1 MKKLLLILLCLPMIG
16 FGQVDK
22 IIFSSGDTI
31 YGKVIEVGVNNIKYQ
46 HKGET
51 TNNISKKRDIA
62 KVIYSSG
69 RIETFQGLRTL
80 EAKIEKE
87 ENDKLY
93 LQQKEERVQ
102 RRKELSKKT
111 RNSKFAIGVV
121 CGVSL
126 NNSTGLLDWPIPEG
140 NGNTLPISNAKSLTN
155 IKMIEGISI
164 NYLISNNISIYS
176 KILYH
181 TSGYT
186 RATAL
191 ANDGAQFFSSPDLT
205 FNDCIHPEY
214 GFCYP
219 YSEDIVYPDYVLDKH
234 KHFDYYLTLPIT
246 LQYNYKSLF
255 VNAGGYFAYLLKSE
269 DNLFDEISDN
279 AEKLDLGLTLGIGFN
294 YELNYFLD
302 ISFEVSSLYGLTDFY
317 SDNNPNTLQEFYKRS
332 YIGMFGLI
340 YNLEQ

>member
-1 MKKLLLILLCLPMIG
+1 MKKLLLILLCLPFIS
-16 FGQVDK
+16 FGQDDK
-22 IIFSSGDTI
+22 IIFSNGETI
-31 YGKVIEVGVNNIKYQ
+31 YGKVIEVGVNDITYQ
-46 HKGET
+46 HKDET
-51 TNNISKKRDIA
+51 TNNVTKKRELA

-69 RIETFQGLRTL
+69 RIETFEGLSIL
-80 EAKIEKE
+80 ESKIERE

-93 LQQKEERVQ
+93 QKKKEERVQ

-126 NNSTGLLDWPIPEG
+126 NNSTGLLDWPIPYK
-140 NGNTLPISNAKSLTN
+140 NGNTLPVSNAKSVTN

-164 NYLISNNISIYS
+164 NYLISNNISIHS

-186 RATAL
+186 RTNAQ
-191 ANDGAQFFSSPDLT
+191 NFGAQLDLKSDLT
-205 FNDCIHPEY
+205 FNDCIDSEY

-219 YSEDIVYPDYVLDKH
+219 YSEDIVNSNNALDKH
-234 KHFDYYLTLPIT
+234 KHFDYYLTFPIT
-246 LQYNYKSLF
+246 LQYNYKNLF

-279 AEKLDLGLTLGIGFN
+279 AEKLDLGLTLCVGFN

-317 SDNNPNTLQEFYKRS
+317 SDNNDVTLQEFYKRS
-332 YIGMFGLI
+332 YIGMFGLT

>member
-1 MKKLLLILLCLPMIG
+1 MFG
-16 FGQVDK
+16 FGQDDK

-31 YGKVIEVGVNNIKYQ
+31 YGKVIEVSVNDITYQ
-46 HKGET
+46 HKDEN
-51 TNNISKKRDIA
+51 TNNISKKRELA

-69 RIETFQGLRTL
+69 RTETFEGLSIL
-80 EAKIEKE
+80 ESKIERE

-93 LQQKEERVQ
+93 QKKKEERVQ

-126 NNSTGLLDWPIPEG
+126 NNSTGLLDWPIPYG
-140 NGNTLPISNAKSLTN
+140 NGNTKPISNAKSLTN

-186 RATAL
+186 RTNAAFS
-191 ANDGAQFFSSPDLT
+191 DAQVDLTDLT
-205 FNDCIHPEY
+205 FNDCIDPEY

-219 YSEDIVYPDYVLDKH
+219 YSEDIVNSNNALDKH

-246 LQYNYKSLF
+246 LQYNYKNLF

-279 AEKLDLGLTLGIGFN
+279 AEKLDLGLTLGVGFN

-317 SDNNPNTLQEFYKRS
+317 STDFPLTEFYKRS
-332 YIGMFGLI
+332 YIGMFGLT

>member
-1 MKKLLLILLCLPMIG
+1 MKKLLLILLIPMIG
-16 FGQVDK
+16 FGQDDK

-31 YGKVIEVGVNNIKYQ
+31 IGNVVEVSVNDITYQ
-46 HKGET
+46 YKNET
-51 TNNISKKRDIA
+51 TNNVTKKREIA

-69 RIETFQGLRTL
+69 RIETFEGLNIL
-80 EAKIEKE
+80 GSKIERE
-87 ENDKLY
+87 EKDKLY
-93 LQQKEERVQ
+93 QKKKKEKVE
-102 RRKELSKKT
+102 RRKELSK
-111 RNSKFAIGVV
+111 KFAIGVV

-126 NNSTGLLDWPIPEG
+126 NNSTGLLDWPIPYG
-140 NGNTLPISNAKSLTN
+140 NGNTKPISNAKSLTN

-186 RATAL
+186 RTNAE
-191 ANDGAQFFSSPDLT
+191 NFGAQIDLNDLIFS
-205 FNDCIHPEY
+205 DCIDGEY

-219 YSEDIVYPDYVLDKH
+219 YSEDKVNSNNALDKH
-234 KHFDYYLTLPIT
+234 KHFDYYLTFPIT
-246 LQYNYKSLF
+246 LQYNYKNLF

-279 AEKLDLGLTLGIGFN
+279 AKKLDLGLSLGVGFN

-317 SDNNPNTLQEFYKRS
+317 SDNNDFTLQEFYKRS
-332 YIGMFGLI
+332 YIGMFGLT